1 MCYDEPL
8 LMTVVVVVVV
18 VSLYFNTMSLK
29 AESFLGRV

>member
-8 LMTVVVVVVV
+8 LMTVVVVV